1 MPQQF
6 SSNWSIRRLAEVAL
20 GRLSGDQ
27 QPPSLAGGQRT
38 WCVGC
43 VAQWSP
49 AAGTPSVSLSKQVA
63 GSFEVVQENVKEQG
77 MGR

>member
-6 SSNWSIRRLAEVAL
+6 ISNWSIRRLAEVAL

-27 QPPSLAGGQRT
+27 QPPSLAGVQRT

-43 VAQWSP
+43 VTQWSP
-49 AAGTPSVSLSKQVA
+49 EAGTTSVSPSKQVV
-63 GSFEVVQENVKEQG
+63 GSFEVVQENVKDQG